1 MSDLEYDKF
10 GIAVGILDRAVQID
24 QGKVKDQ
31 LDLPAILFVND
42 MLPDDFHNA
51 YHDHELAREIVV
63 REALALK
70 PEGQVYQLFRSLID
84 TLVATTRY
92 DEKLLAGPMFYGIK
106 K

>member
-1 MSDLEYDKF
+1 MSDSEYDKF
-10 GIAVGILDRAVQID
+10 GIAVKILDLAVQID
-24 QGKVKDQ
+24 QGEVSSE
-31 LDLPAILFVND
+31 LDLPAMLFAGT

-51 YHDHELAREIVV
+51 YHDHELAREEVV